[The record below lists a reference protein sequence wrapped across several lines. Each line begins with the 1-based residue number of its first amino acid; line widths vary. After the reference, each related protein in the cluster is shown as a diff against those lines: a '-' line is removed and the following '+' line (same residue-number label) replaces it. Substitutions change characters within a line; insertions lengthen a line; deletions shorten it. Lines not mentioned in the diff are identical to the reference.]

1 MPQTFSLLTHEN
13 HKRKNLEQNTNKKT
27 LEKKCH
33 NKKRTWKDVFK
44 KTWKKHSSVNCKL
57 SLVFGPGQMF
67 QNVGFVVFQTLST
80 FFFVVACVWLQSATV
95 GFCSNVASSL
105 LRKFQQRH
113 LFIVEIQCLLQLSV
127 ANSLD
132 TKFGFLYFEDTFVMC
147 KGAILAPEALMSL
160 LTTAD
165 PYVKKP
171 CSTRN

>member
-1 MPQTFSLLTHEN
+1 MCL
-13 HKRKNLEQNTNKKT
+13 
-27 LEKKCH
+27 
-33 NKKRTWKDVFK
+33 
-44 KTWKKHSSVNCKL
+44 
-57 SLVFGPGQMF
+57 
-67 QNVGFVVFQTLST
+67 
-80 FFFVVACVWLQSATV
+80 ATV
-95 GFCSNVASSL
+95 GIFSNVASSL

-113 LFIVEIQCLLQLSV
+113 PFIVEIQCLLQLSV